1 MLLKSLRLHNF
12 RQYLGDQT
20 IVFSSN
26 PDRNVTVILGDNTFG
41 KTTLLQA
48 FNWCFYEKV
57 LLDNPND
64 LLNYDVAGSLV
75 NGASADVEVGI
86 EFTHGG
92 RDYTITRSQE
102 YSRVGTEV
110 RGAAPKVSMSYKTP
124 DGQSNPIKP
133 LQVPR
138 VIQSILP
145 EGLSNYF
152 FFDTE
157 RVAAVSTR
165 KDLKESVKGLLGLSI
180 LENGIDHLGSKT
192 KRRTVLGKLYNELDD
207 DGDKRSK
214 DAMRHIQD
222 AQDRMSIIAE
232 RLTQCDSQIAQL
244 DAQKE
249 HYDGLLLAHQESKDL
264 EARKQ
269 KLESAVKQD
278 EASRTRTVEAL
289 QQDFSRS
296 SLRFFLVPLID
307 QAEQLL
313 KDAKLDDKGIKDLTR
328 PTLEEILAR
337 DTCVCGLK
345 FSDHPE
351 AVEHIKEEMRYCPP
365 ESIGTAVRN
374 YRSELGHFRGD
385 QEDVLRGMQ
394 DRRANIYT
402 TTERIQDFDEQ
413 IDRLSEQ
420 LEGLPNLSKYEAARE
435 DVKRQLRSEHKKRDA
450 LVGEDAAKRSE
461 IERYQKI
468 YDATASTSDK
478 NKRTLQYIRYAEA
491 IAEWFGAAYTEKETD
506 IREALQTRVND
517 IFNKMYHGTRRVVID
532 ANYSVNLLTDLGDT
546 SKYTG
551 ESEGLNRVKNF
562 AFIAGL
568 VSLAKEKVVA
578 ESGDTSFDL
587 SSEPYPLVMDAP
599 FSNTDETHIANIS
612 KVLPGAS
619 EQVIMFVMNKDWRYA
634 EPVLRNC
641 LGASYVLD
649 KQSEEY
655 SVLKKEG

>member
-12 RQYLGDQT
+12 RQYKGDQT
-20 IVFSSN
+20 IAFSTD

-57 LLDNPND
+57 LFDNPNE
-64 LLNYDVAGSLV
+64 LLNYDVVGTLV
-75 NGASADVEVGI
+75 NGASADVMVEI
-86 EFTHGG
+86 EFTHSG
-92 RDYTITRSQE
+92 RDYTIMRSQQ
-102 YSRVGTEV
+102 YSRVGADV
-110 RGAAPKVSMSYKTP
+110 RGVIPKVSMSYKTP
-124 DGQSNPIKP
+124 DGQSNPIKT

-165 KDLKESVKGLLGLSI
+165 KDLKESVKGLLGLAI

-192 KRRTVLGKLYNELDD
+192 KRRTVLGRLYNELDD

-222 AQDRMSIIAE
+222 AQDRISVIAE
-232 RLTQCDSQIAQL
+232 RLTQCDSQIDQL
-244 DAQKE
+244 TAQKE
-249 HYDGLLLAHQESKDL
+249 QYDELLLANRESKDL
-264 EARKQ
+264 EAHKK
-269 KLESAVKQD
+269 KLESAVEQD
-278 EASRTRTVEAL
+278 EASRTRTIEAL

-313 KDAKLDDKGIKDLTR
+313 KDAKLDDKGVKDLTR

-337 DTCVCGLK
+337 GTCICGLK

-351 AVEHIKEEMRYCPP
+351 AIAHIKEEMRFCPP

-374 YRSELGHFRGD
+374 YCSELGHFRGN
-385 QEDVLRGMQ
+385 QEDVLHGMQ
-394 DRRANIYT
+394 DRRANIFT
-402 TTERIQDFDEQ
+402 TTERIQDYDEQ

-435 DVKRQLRSEHKKRDA
+435 DVKRQLRSEHKKHDS
-450 LVGEDAAKRSE
+450 LVGENASKKSE

-478 NKRTLQYIRYAEA
+478 NKKILQYIRYAEA
-491 IAEWFGAAYTEKETD
+491 IAEWFSSAYAEKETD

-517 IFNKMYHGTRRVVID
+517 I
-532 ANYSVNLLTDLGDT
+532 
-546 SKYTG
+546 
-551 ESEGLNRVKNF
+551 
-562 AFIAGL
+562 
-568 VSLAKEKVVA
+568 LA
-578 ESGDTSFDL
+578 
-587 SSEPYPLVMDAP
+587 SSP
-599 FSNTDETHIANIS
+599 F
-612 KVLPGAS
+612 
-619 EQVIMFVMNKDWRYA
+619 WY
-634 EPVLRNC
+634 
-641 LGASYVLD
+641 
-649 KQSEEY
+649 
-655 SVLKKEG
+655 

>member
-12 RQYLGDQT
+12 RQYKGDQT
-20 IVFSSN
+20 VVFSTD
-26 PDRNVTVILGDNTFG
+26 PEKNVTVILGDNTFG

-64 LLNYDVAGSLV
+64 LLNYDVANSLA
-75 NGASADVEVGI
+75 NGQTADVEVEI
-86 EFTHGG
+86 EFTHGS
-92 RDYTITRSQE
+92 RDYILTRTRQ
-102 YSRVGTEV
+102 YSRVGEDV
-110 RGAAPKVSMSYKTP
+110 RGANPKVAMSYKTT
-124 DGQSNPIKP
+124 DGQTNPIKS
-133 LQVPR
+133 LQIER

-165 KDLKESVKGLLGLSI
+165 KDLKESVKGLLGLTT
-180 LENGIDHLGSKT
+180 LENGIDHLGSKS
-192 KRRTVLGKLYNELDD
+192 KKRTVLGKLYGDLDD

-214 DAMRHIQD
+214 DALKHIQD
-222 AQDRMSIIAE
+222 AQERITVIAE

-244 DAQKE
+244 ETQKE
-249 HYDGLLLAHQESKDL
+249 QYDQLLLDHKESKDL
-264 EARKQ
+264 EAQKQ
-269 KLESAVKQD
+269 KLEASVKQD
-278 EASRTRTVEAL
+278 ESSRTRTVEAL
-289 QQDFSRS
+289 QQDFSKN
-296 SLRFFLVPLID
+296 SLKFFLVPLVD

-328 PTLEEILAR
+328 PTLEEILER
-337 DTCVCGLK
+337 GTCVCGLK
-345 FSDHPE
+345 FSEHPE
-351 AVEHIKEEMRYCPP
+351 AIAHIKEEMRYCPP

-374 YRSELGHFRGD
+374 YRNELGHFRGD
-385 QEDVLRGMQ
+385 QDEILQGMQ
-394 DRRANIYT
+394 DRRANIFL
-402 TTERIQDFDEQ
+402 TTERIQEKDEQ
-413 IDRLSEQ
+413 IDQLSEQ
-420 LEGLPNLSKYEAARE
+420 LKGIPDLSKYESARD
-435 DVKRQLRSEHKKRDA
+435 DVKKQLRAEHKKRDS
-450 LVGEDAAKRSE
+450 LVGEDTSKRNE
-461 IERYQKI
+461 IDRYQKI

-478 NKRTLQYIRYAEA
+478 NKKTLQYIRYAEA
-491 IAEWFGAAYTEKETD
+491 ITEWFNSAYTEKETE
-506 IREALQTRVND
+506 IREALQNRVNK
-517 IFNKMYHGTRRVVID
+517 IFNKMYHGHRKVVID
-532 ANYSVNLLTDLGDT
+532 ANYSVSLLTDIGDT

-578 ESGDTSFDL
+578 QSGDASFDL

-612 KVLPGAS
+612 KVLPEAS

-634 EPVLRNC
+634 KPVLESR
-641 LGASYVLD
+641 LGSSYVLD

-655 SVLKKEG
+655 SVLRKEG